1 MKSRKMKI
9 ACIIQARTGSTRLPK
24 KILKKILGKEI
35 LIHVIERVLN
45 SKKIDEIIVATT
57 NNIQDIQIEK
67 LIERYNNPR
76 VKIFRGS
83 EEDVLDRYYQAAKKE
98 GTNVIVRITSDC
110 PLIDWEIIDK
120 IIQEF
125 LKGDYDYVS
134 NVLDKR
140 TFPRGLDVEVFSFDV
155 LKRMWKEFHEKKG
168 REHVTAHIRENKNK
182 FRTKNVENKINLSN
196 LRWTLD
202 EIDDLRFIKR
212 VYEELYIKNKKF
224 KTNDVLDLL
233 NKKPELIKI
242 NEHVEQKENIKNETN

>member
-1 MKSRKMKI
+1 VNSRKIKI
-9 ACIIQARTGSTRLPK
+9 VCIIQARTTSTRLPEK
-24 KILKKILGKEI
+24 VLKKIFGKEI

-45 SKKIDEIIVATT
+45 SKKIDEIVIATT
-57 NNIQDIQIEK
+57 NNIQDNEIEK
-67 LIERYNNPR
+67 LIDGYNSSK
-76 VKIFRGS
+76 VKTFRGS

-98 GTNVIVRITSDC
+98 GANVIVRITSDC
-110 PLIDWEIIDK
+110 PLIDWEIIDES
-120 IIQEF
+120 IQEF
-125 LKGDYDYVS
+125 LMGDYDYVS

-155 LKRMWKEFHEKKG
+155 LKKMWKECHEKRE

-242 NEHVEQKENIKNETN
+242 NEHVEQKENIKNEAN